1 MRVNA
6 GIQALSDD
14 SRAAANVRA
23 ALGFRPLYR
32 QVKAVLVKRIAEGAW
47 AEGGA
52 LPSEP
57 DLAADLG
64 VSHGTVRKAL
74 DELAAENLVVRRQ
87 GKGTYVARHDEERIL
102 FQFFKLIPD
111 TGERRFPDSR
121 ILAVELREADA
132 DAARMLDLR
141 KLGRMGTRVVAIER
155 MRLLADKV
163 CIFERIVLPRALFPG
178 IEKRDLPNNL
188 YELYRAEFGVT
199 IARATERLKAVAAS
213 RREARHLDVAVGTPL
228 LAIDRTAFAI
238 DGAPVEWRL
247 SLCRTDTVHYLSD
260 LR

>member
-1 MRVNA
+1 M
-6 GIQALSDD
+6 SDD
-14 SRAAANVRA
+14 TRAAANERA

-32 QVKAVLVKRIAEGAW
+32 QVKDVLVRRIADGMW
-47 AEGGA
+47 AAGGA

-111 TGERRFPDSR
+111 TGERHFPDSR
-121 ILAVELREADA
+121 IIGVETREADA
-132 DAARMLDLR
+132 EAARMLNLR
-141 KLGRMGTRVVAIER
+141 KGARVVAIER
-155 MRLLADKV
+155 VRLVADKV
-163 CIFERIVLPRALFPG
+163 CISERIVLPKALFPG
-178 IEKRDLPNNL
+178 IEKRELPNNL
-188 YELYRAEFGVT
+188 YELYRAEFGVP
-199 IARATERLKAVAAS
+199 IARATERLKAVAAT
-213 RREARHLDVAVGTPL
+213 RREAKHLNVAPGTPL
-228 LAIDRTAFAI
+228 LAIDRTALAI
-238 DGAPVEWRL
+238 DGAPVEWRV

>member
-1 MRVNA
+1 
-6 GIQALSDD
+6 LSDD
-14 SRAAANVRA
+14 IRLAANERA

-32 QVKAVLVKRIAEGAW
+32 QVKDVLVKRIAEGAW

-111 TGERRFPDSR
+111 AGGRRFPDSR
-121 ILAVELREADA
+121 ILAIELREADA
-132 DAARMLDLR
+132 DAARILNLR
-141 KLGRMGTRVVAIER
+141 KGARVVAIER
-155 MRLLADKV
+155 VRMLADKV
-163 CIFERIVLPRALFPG
+163 CISERVVLPKALFPG
-178 IEKRDLPNNL
+178 IEKRELPNNL

-199 IARATERLKAVAAS
+199 IARATERLKAVAAT
-213 RREARHLDVAVGTPL
+213 RPEAKHLDVAVGTPL
-228 LAIDRTAFAI
+228 LAVDRTALAI
-238 DGAPVEWRL
+238 DGAPVEWRV
-247 SLCRTDTVHYLSD
+247 SLCRTDTAHYFSD

>member
-1 MRVNA
+1 
-6 GIQALSDD
+6 LSDEA
-14 SRAAANVRA
+14 RVVTGERA

-32 QVKAVLVKRIAEGAW
+32 QVKDVLVKRIAEGVW
-47 AEGGA
+47 AADGV

-57 DLAADLG
+57 DIAADLG

-121 ILAVELREADA
+121 ILGVEVRDADA
-132 DAARMLDLR
+132 DTARVLNLR
-141 KLGRMGTRVVAIER
+141 RFGKVGARVVAIER
-155 MRLLADKV
+155 VRMLAERI
-163 CIFERIVLPRALFPG
+163 CIFERIVLPKALFPG

-188 YELYRAEFGVT
+188 YELYRAEFGVS
-199 IARATERLKAVAAS
+199 IARATERLKAVAAT
-213 RREARHLDVAVGTPL
+213 RREAKHLDVPVGTPL
-228 LAIDRTAFAI
+228 LAIDRTALAI
-238 DGAPVEWRL
+238 DGAPVEWRV

>member
-1 MRVNA
+1 MW
-6 GIQALSDD
+6 GFEALSDD
-14 SRAAANVRA
+14 TRTASAERA

-32 QVKAVLVKRIAEGAW
+32 QVKDVLVKRIAEGAW
-47 AEGGA
+47 AAGGA

-111 TGERRFPDSR
+111 AGGRQFPDSR
-121 ILAVELREADA
+121 ILGVEAREADA
-132 DAARMLDLR
+132 EAARILNLR
-141 KLGRMGTRVVAIER
+141 RGGRIIAIER
-155 MRLLADKV
+155 VRMLADKV
-163 CIFERIVLPRALFPG
+163 CILEQIVLPKALFPG

-199 IARATERLKAVAAS
+199 IARATERLKAVAAG
-213 RREARHLDVAVGTPL
+213 RREAKQLEVAPGTPL
-228 LAIDRTAFAI
+228 LAIDRTALAL
-238 DGAPVEWRL
+238 DGAPVEWRV

>member
-1 MRVNA
+1 
-6 GIQALSDD
+6 LSDEA
-14 SRAAANVRA
+14 RVVTGERA

-32 QVKAVLVKRIAEGAW
+32 QVKDVLVKRIAEGVW
-47 AEGGA
+47 AADGV

-57 DLAADLG
+57 DIAADLG

-121 ILAVELREADA
+121 ILGVEVRDADA
-132 DAARMLDLR
+132 DTARVLNLR
-141 KLGRMGTRVVAIER
+141 RFGKVGARVVAIER
-155 MRLLADKV
+155 VRMLAERI
-163 CIFERIVLPRALFPG
+163 CIFERIVLPKALFPG

-188 YELYRAEFGVT
+188 YELYRAEFGVS
-199 IARATERLKAVAAS
+199 IARATERLKAVAAT
-213 RREARHLDVAVGTPL
+213 RREAKHLDVPVDTPL
-228 LAIDRTAFAI
+228 LAIDRTALAI
-238 DGAPVEWRL
+238 DGAPVEWRV

>member
-1 MRVNA
+1 M
-6 GIQALSDD
+6 SDD
-14 SRAAANVRA
+14 TRVAAAERA

-32 QVKAVLVKRIAEGAW
+32 QVKDVLVRRIADGVW
-47 AEGGA
+47 AAGGA

-121 ILAVELREADA
+121 ILGVELRDADA
-132 DAARMLDLR
+132 DAARILDLR
-141 KLGRMGTRVVAIER
+141 RFGRVGARVVGIER
-155 MRLLADKV
+155 VRLLADTV
-163 CIFERIVLPRALFPG
+163 CIYEHITLPKALFPG

-199 IARATERLKAVAAS
+199 IARATERLKAVAATRS
-213 RREARHLDVAVGTPL
+213 EAKHLDVAVGAPL
-228 LAIDRTAFAI
+228 LAIDRTALAI
-238 DGAPVEWRL
+238 DGAPAEWRV

>member
-1 MRVNA
+1 
-6 GIQALSDD
+6 LSDD
-14 SRAAANVRA
+14 TRAVANERA

-32 QVKAVLVKRIAEGAW
+32 QVKDVLVKRIAEGAW

-111 TGERRFPDSR
+111 TGERRFPDSGILSVDVRDADIDASR
-121 ILAVELREADA
+121 ILNLRKGARVVVIERV
-132 DAARMLDLR
+132 RMLAN
-141 KLGRMGTRVVAIER
+141 KI
-155 MRLLADKV
+155 
-163 CIFERIVLPRALFPG
+163 CISERIVLPKALFPA
-178 IEKRDLPNNL
+178 IEKRELPNNL

-199 IARATERLKAVAAS
+199 IARATERLKAVAAT

-228 LAIDRTAFAI
+228 LAVDRTALGI
-238 DGAPVEWRL
+238 DGTPVEWRV
-247 SLCRTDTVHYLSD
+247 SLCRSDTVHYLSD

>member
-1 MRVNA
+1 VW
-6 GIQALSDD
+6 
-14 SRAAANVRA
+14 AADGV
-23 ALGFRPLYR
+23 
-32 QVKAVLVKRIAEGAW
+32 
-47 AEGGA
+47 

-57 DLAADLG
+57 DIAADLG

-121 ILAVELREADA
+121 IVGVETRDA
-132 DAARMLDLR
+132 DMDAMRILNLR
-141 KLGRMGTRVVAIER
+141 KGARVVAIER
-155 MRLLADKV
+155 VRMLADTV
-163 CIFERIVLPRALFPG
+163 CILERIMLPKALFPG

-188 YELYRAEFGVT
+188 YELFRAEFGVS
-199 IARATERLKAVAAS
+199 IARATERLKAVAAA
-213 RREARHLDVAVGTPL
+213 RREAKHLEVPVGTPL
-228 LAIDRTAFAI
+228 LAVDRTAFAI
-238 DGAPVEWRL
+238 DGVPVEWRV

>member
-1 MRVNA
+1 
-6 GIQALSDD
+6 LSDET
-14 SRAAANVRA
+14 RAGASERAESRA

-32 QVKAVLVKRIAEGAW
+32 QVKDVLVKRIADGVW
-47 AEGGA
+47 ASGGT

-57 DLAADLG
+57 DIAADLG

-87 GKGTYVARHDEERIL
+87 GKGTYVARHDDARIL

-121 ILAVELREADA
+121 ILGVEVREADA
-132 DAARMLDLR
+132 DAARVLALR
-141 KLGRMGTRVVAIER
+141 KGARVVAIER
-155 MRLLADKV
+155 VRSLAEMV
-163 CIFERIVLPRALFPG
+163 CIIERIVLPKALFPG

-188 YELYRAEFGVT
+188 YELYRAGFGVT
-199 IARATERLKAVAAS
+199 ITRAAERLKAVAAS
-213 RREARHLDVAVGTPL
+213 RREAKHLDVPVGTPL
-228 LAIDRTAFAI
+228 LAIDRTALAI
-238 DGAPVEWRL
+238 DGAPVEWRV
-247 SLCRTDTVHYLSD
+247 SLCRTDAFHYLSD

>member
-1 MRVNA
+1 M
-6 GIQALSDD
+6 GALSDD
-14 SRAAANVRA
+14 ARVLAGERAQSRA

-32 QVKAVLVKRIAEGAW
+32 QVRDVLVRRIADGVW
-47 AEGGA
+47 AAGGV

-57 DLAADLG
+57 DIAADLG

-87 GKGTYVARHDEERIL
+87 GKGTFVARHDEARIL

-121 ILAVELREADA
+121 ILGVEVRDA
-132 DAARMLDLR
+132 DAEAARILALR
-141 KLGRMGTRVVAIER
+141 KGAKVVALER
-155 MRLLADKV
+155 VRSLADRI
-163 CIFERIVLPRALFPG
+163 CIVERIVLPKALFLG

-199 IARATERLKAVAAS
+199 ITRATERLKAVAAT
-213 RREARHLDVAVGTPL
+213 RREAKHLDVAVGAPL
-228 LAIDRTAFAI
+228 LAIDRTALAI
-238 DGAPVEWRL
+238 DGAPVEWRV
-247 SLCRTDTVHYLSD
+247 SLCRTDAFHYLSD

>member
-1 MRVNA
+1 MRVNV
-6 GIQALSDD
+6 GTPALSDD
-14 SRAAANVRA
+14 TRTAANERA

-32 QVKAVLVKRIAEGAW
+32 QVKDVLVKRIAEGAW

-121 ILAVELREADA
+121 ILGVEVEEASA
-132 DAARMLDLR
+132 EAARILALR
-141 KLGRMGTRVVAIER
+141 KRPRVGRIGR
-155 MRLLADKV
+155 
-163 CIFERIVLPRALFPG
+163 
-178 IEKRDLPNNL
+178 
-188 YELYRAEFGVT
+188 
-199 IARATERLKAVAAS
+199 
-213 RREARHLDVAVGTPL
+213 
-228 LAIDRTAFAI
+228 
-238 DGAPVEWRL
+238 
-247 SLCRTDTVHYLSD
+247 
-260 LR
+260 

>member
-1 MRVNA
+1 
-6 GIQALSDD
+6 LSDD
-14 SRAAANVRA
+14 ARAATSERIT
-23 ALGFRPLYR
+23 LGFRPLYR
-32 QVKAVLVKRIAEGAW
+32 QVKDVLVRRIADGVW
-47 AEGGA
+47 AAGGV

-57 DLAADLG
+57 DIAADLG

-102 FQFFKLIPD
+102 FQFFKVIPD

-121 ILAVELREADA
+121 ILGVETRDADA
-132 DAARMLDLR
+132 DAARILNLR
-141 KLGRMGTRVVAIER
+141 KGARVVAIER
-155 MRLLADKV
+155 LRTLADKV
-163 CIFERIVLPRALFPG
+163 CILERIVLPRALFPG

-188 YELYRAEFGVT
+188 YELFRAEFGVS

-213 RREARHLDVAVGTPL
+213 RRGAKHLDVLAGTPL
-228 LAIDRTAFAI
+228 LAVDRTAFAI
-238 DGAPVEWRL
+238 DGAPVEWRV
-247 SLCRTDTVHYLSD
+247 SLCRTDTVHYLLD

>member
-1 MRVNA
+1 M
-6 GIQALSDD
+6 SDD
-14 SRAAANVRA
+14 ARVEARSATSERA

-32 QVKAVLVKRIAEGAW
+32 QVKDVLVKRIAGGVW
-47 AEGGA
+47 AAGGV
-52 LPSEP
+52 LPSEA
-57 DLAADLG
+57 DIAADLG

-111 TGERRFPDSR
+111 AGGRRFPDSR
-121 ILAVELREADA
+121 ILGVEVRDA
-132 DAARMLDLR
+132 DAEAFRILDLR
-141 KLGRMGTRVVAIER
+141 RFGKVGGRVVAIER
-155 MRLLADKV
+155 VRTIADRI
-163 CIFERIVLPRALFPG
+163 CISERIVLPKALFPG

-188 YELYRAEFGVT
+188 YELYRAEFGVS
-199 IARATERLKAVAAS
+199 IARATERLKAVAAT
-213 RREARHLDVAVGTPL
+213 RREAKHLDVPAGTPL
-228 LAIDRTAFAI
+228 LAIDRTALAI
-238 DGAPVEWRL
+238 DGAPVEWRV

>member
-1 MRVNA
+1 M
-6 GIQALSDD
+6 GALSDD
-14 SRAAANVRA
+14 ARVLAGERAQSRA

-32 QVKAVLVKRIAEGAW
+32 QVKDVLVRRIADGVW
-47 AEGGA
+47 AAGGA

-57 DLAADLG
+57 DIAADLG

-87 GKGTYVARHDEERIL
+87 GKGTFVVRHDEARIL

-121 ILAVELREADA
+121 ILGVEVREADA
-132 DAARMLDLR
+132 EAARILALR
-141 KLGRMGTRVVAIER
+141 KGAKVVALER
-155 MRLLADKV
+155 VRSLADKV
-163 CIFERIVLPRALFPG
+163 CIVERIVLPKVLFPG

-199 IARATERLKAVAAS
+199 ITRAAERLKAVPAS
-213 RREARHLDVAVGTPL
+213 RREARHLDVPVGAPL
-228 LAIDRTAFAI
+228 LAIDRTALAI
-238 DGAPVEWRL
+238 DGAPVEWRV
-247 SLCRTDTVHYLSD
+247 SLCRTDAFHYLSD

>member
-1 MRVNA
+1 
-6 GIQALSDD
+6 LSDEA
-14 SRAAANVRA
+14 RAVASERA

-32 QVKAVLVKRIAEGAW
+32 QVKDVLVKRIAEGVW
-47 AEGGA
+47 AADGV

-57 DLAADLG
+57 DIAADLG

-74 DELAAENLVVRRQ
+74 DELAAENLVIRRQ

-121 ILAVELREADA
+121 ILGVETRDA
-132 DAARMLDLR
+132 DAEAARVLNLR
-141 KLGRMGTRVVAIER
+141 RFGKSGARVVAIER
-155 MRLLADKV
+155 VRTIADKV
-163 CIFERIVLPRALFPG
+163 CIAERIVLPKSLFPG

-188 YELYRAEFGVT
+188 YELYRAEFGVS
-199 IARATERLKAVAAS
+199 IARATERLKAVVAA
-213 RREARHLDVAVGTPL
+213 RREAKHLDVPVGTPL
-228 LAIDRTAFAI
+228 LAIDRTALAI
-238 DGAPVEWRL
+238 DGAPVEWRV
-247 SLCRTDTVHYLSD
+247 SLCRTDMVHYLSD